1 MNITIT
7 GSLGHIGR
15 PLTMA
20 LVKAGHK
27 VTVISSNENK
37 EKEIEALGATAAVG
51 RIDDA
56 KFLTETF
63 SSMDSAFCMIPP
75 DYSQPDQVDYYARLA
90 SIYAKA
96 IRNSGVKRI
105 VHLSSYGAHL
115 PSGTG
120 FISGS
125 HRTEQIFNGIPN
137 IQLTLLRPT
146 YFYYNLLHFVD
157 MIKQAGFIA
166 AVYGGEDKLSMVSP
180 LDIAAAAAEELQV
193 TDNVPHIRYVNS
205 DERTCNE
212 VAQILG
218 KAIGIDDLKWY
229 AFPQE
234 KVLQSVLGTGMPE
247 NAAKN
252 LVELGQALHTGKL
265 TEDYVLHKPGFG
277 KVKIEDY
284 AIEFARIFEDE
295 KSAH

>member
-1 MNITIT
+1 MKITIT
-7 GSLGHIGR
+7 GSLGHIGH
-15 PLTMA
+15 PLTLA

-27 VTVISSNENK
+27 VTVITSNENK
-37 EKEIEALGATAAVG
+37 KKEIEDLGASAAVG
-51 RIDDA
+51 RIDDP

-63 SSMDSAFCMIPP
+63 SGSDSAFCMIPP
-75 DYSQPDQVDYYARLA
+75 DYSQPDQVEYYGRLA
-90 SIYAKA
+90 NVYAEA
-96 IRNSGVKRI
+96 IRNSAVKRI

-125 HRTEQIFNGIPN
+125 YRTEKIFNGIPN

-146 YFYYNLLHFVD
+146 YFYYNLLHFVE

-180 LDIAAAAAEELQV
+180 VDIATAAAEELQV
-193 TDNVPHIRYVNS
+193 KDNVPHIRYVNS

-218 KAIGIDDLKWY
+218 KAIGIEDLKWY

-234 KVLQSVLGTGMPE
+234 KVLESVLATGMPE
-247 NAAKN
+247 NAARN

-265 TEDYVLHKPGFG
+265 TEGYMLHKPTYG

-284 AIEFARIFEDE
+284 AIEFARIFKDG
-295 KSAH
+295 KSSH

>member
-1 MNITIT
+1 MKITIT

-15 PLTMA
+15 PLTLD

-27 VTVISSNENK
+27 VTVITSNENK
-37 EKEIEALGATAAVG
+37 KNEIEALGALAAIG
-51 RIDDA
+51 RVDDA
-56 KFLTETF
+56 KFLAETF
-63 SSMDSAFCMIPP
+63 SGMDSAFCMIPP
-75 DYSQPDQVDYYARLA
+75 DYSQLDQVEYYTRLA
-90 SIYAKA
+90 SVYAEA
-96 IRNSGVKRI
+96 IHSSAIKRI

-125 HRTEQIFNGIPN
+125 YRTEQIFNGIPN

-146 YFYYNLLHFVD
+146 YFYYNLLHFVG
-157 MIKQAGFIA
+157 MIKQTGFIA

-180 LDIAAAAAEELQV
+180 LDIASAAAEELQV
-193 TDNVPHIRYVNS
+193 TENVSQIRYINS

-218 KAIGIDDLKWY
+218 KAIGIGDLKWR

-234 KVLQSVLGTGMPE
+234 KVLESVLATGMPE
-247 NAAKN
+247 NAARN

-265 TEDYVLHKPGFG
+265 NEDYVLHKPAFG

-284 AIEFARIFEDE
+284 AIEFARIFKDE